1 MVRWTR
7 LNVTFICALLLLLRF
22 IQTDESTN
30 QNAMK
35 ESEPNF
41 VEDKKNFQ
49 AYAVQL
55 LITEIVISG
64 K

>member
-1 MVRWTR
+1 
-7 LNVTFICALLLLLRF
+7 LLRF